1 MIDCI
6 LVSPLERHEE
16 SGLQA
21 VYCRTVSGERGL
33 LTGHAALLARLEDGS
48 IIRLQQSEGG
58 EIAYQ
63 LGRDSFLRF
72 TGNQAVVISSETKSL
87 QSVPT

>member
-1 MIDCI
+1 MISCI
-6 LVSPLERHEE
+6 MVSPLERREE

-33 LTGHAALLARLEDGS
+33 LTGHAALVARLEDGS
-48 IIRLQQSEGG
+48 LLRLQRGEGG
-58 EIAYQ
+58 EIRYR

-72 TGNQAVVISSETKSL
+72 ADNQAVILSSETKSL
-87 QSVPT
+87 QSDRS